1 MQPRHDEKE
10 MRHPAPTSEKDGN
23 EPGTTTPEPLRFSLD
38 ATPGSWA
45 AAQRRGDRDAIRQA
59 VDRTVELARI
69 ADAAGIESI
78 WLLEDPDGWDAF
90 AVLGAMARATERI
103 RLGTGVTNPYYRHPS
118 LLAASVATLDLLS
131 DGRAFLGLGRGQAEW
146 YERSLGMK
154 VGKPV
159 RALRESFDLL
169 GQWWSSEMRA
179 TSAGTA
185 TEFAIDDWERVF
197 RPLQSRVPMYLAA
210 VGPLA
215 LKLAGECA
223 DGVLFNDLS
232 SIQFMREAIRTV
244 RDAASARGRD
254 PTRLSFYARAAVT
267 ITSDPEALY
276 ERRKSTVAAIHVLP
290 GMERLLESP
299 GWDTARIIADVRQ
312 AMRTEETLGRGGGF
326 GHLRRAGD
334 LDAAKRAIPT
344 QLMRELVVAG
354 TVQEVR
360 ARLAQFQEIGIT
372 HVFLANQVSSATA
385 DSLGEL
391 LRDLG

>member
-1 MQPRHDEKE
+1 
-10 MRHPAPTSEKDGN
+10 
-23 EPGTTTPEPLRFSLD
+23 
-38 ATPGSWA
+38 
-45 AAQRRGDRDAIRQA
+45 
-59 VDRTVELARI
+59 
-69 ADAAGIESI
+69 
-78 WLLEDPDGWDAF
+78 
-90 AVLGAMARATERI
+90 
-103 RLGTGVTNPYYRHPS
+103 
-118 LLAASVATLDLLS
+118 
-131 DGRAFLGLGRGQAEW
+131 
-146 YERSLGMK
+146 
-154 VGKPV
+154 
-159 RALRESFDLL
+159 
-169 GQWWSSEMRA
+169 
-179 TSAGTA
+179 
-185 TEFAIDDWERVF
+185 
-197 RPLQSRVPMYLAA
+197 
-210 VGPLA
+210 
-215 LKLAGECA
+215 
-223 DGVLFNDLS
+223 
-232 SIQFMREAIRTV
+232 MREAIRTV

-372 HVFLANQVSSATA
+372 HVFLANQGSSATA